1 MTLWMNEDISSNV
14 IDLDLFV
21 MIHFRYL
28 VLFMLLSNIECL
40 PFFKEAKEAKKAK
53 DRKFAGKSLAPKLN
67 SFLSF

>member
-40 PFFKEAKEAKKAK
+40 PFFKEAKKAK